1 MPNESSDRVAL
12 VTGTRKGIGRF
23 LAEHL
28 LRSGFLVVG
37 CSRQRADWSAP
48 GYTHQITDVTSESE
62 VKTLLGLV
70 QDQFGRLDVAIN
82 NAGTASMNAALLTP
96 VAKVN
101 EILATNV
108 HGTAL
113 VSRESA
119 KLMMRR
125 KRGRIVN
132 FGSIAVSMRI
142 EGEAIYAASKAAVA
156 SYSRIL
162 ARELAPFG
170 ITVNVVAPGPIDTDL
185 LRGVP
190 QDKLQG
196 IVERQAIKRMGRMED
211 IANVV
216 DFFIRPESD
225 FITGQVLYLG
235 GG

>member
-1 MPNESSDRVAL
+1 
-12 VTGTRKGIGRF
+12 
-23 LAEHL
+23 
-28 LRSGFLVVG
+28 
-37 CSRQRADWSAP
+37 
-48 GYTHQITDVTSESE
+48 
-62 VKTLLGLV
+62 
-70 QDQFGRLDVAIN
+70 
-82 NAGTASMNAALLTP
+82 MNAALLTP
-96 VAKVN
+96 AATVD

-108 HGTAL
+108 RGTAL

-125 KRGRIVN
+125 KYGRIVN
-132 FGSIAVSMRI
+132 FGSIAVPMRI
-142 EGEAIYAASKAAVA
+142 EGEAVYAASKAAVA

-170 ITVNVVAPGPIDTDL
+170 ITVNVVAPSPIETDL

-190 QDKLQG
+190 QDKLQSL
-196 IVERQAIKRMGRMED
+196 VERQAIKRMGRMED
-211 IANVV
+211 VANVV